1 MIHYSKNKNRF
12 KGAFSTNKPGKELK
26 RIARQNLCGHFGIPM
41 GVSLAATL
49 LPLVLE
55 LPFSMLQDT
64 HQMLSQTIVFYVA
77 NFLISLVTVILSA
90 GVIRVSVDGK
100 KAALFF

>member
-1 MIHYSKNKNRF
+1 M
-12 KGAFSTNKPGKELK
+12 NKPGKELK

-41 GVSLAATL
+41 GVSLVATL

-64 HQMLSQTIVFYVA
+64 HQRCS
-77 NFLISLVTVILSA
+77 
-90 GVIRVSVDGK
+90 RP
-100 KAALFF
+100 LFSMWQIF

>member
-1 MIHYSKNKNRF
+1 M
-12 KGAFSTNKPGKELK
+12 NKPGKELK

-64 HQMLSQTIVFYVA
+64 HQMLSP
-77 NFLISLVTVILSA
+77 
-90 GVIRVSVDGK
+90 
-100 KAALFF
+100 LFSMWQIF

>member
-1 MIHYSKNKNRF
+1 M
-12 KGAFSTNKPGKELK
+12 NKPGKELK

-64 HQMLSQTIVFYVA
+64 HQALSQTIVFYVA
-77 NFLISLVTVILSA
+77 DFFNFSCHCDLIRRCHPRT
-90 GVIRVSVDGK
+90 SVDGK